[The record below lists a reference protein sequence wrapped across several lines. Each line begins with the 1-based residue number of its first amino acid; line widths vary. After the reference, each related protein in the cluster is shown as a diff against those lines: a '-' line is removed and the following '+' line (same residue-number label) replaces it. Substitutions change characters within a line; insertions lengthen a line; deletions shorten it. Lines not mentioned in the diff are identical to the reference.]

1 MALPPS
7 CAAALPASTSTTAA
21 TVLAT
26 FMHNSKT
33 LGAAPG
39 ARNHPPICVERQC
52 RQGRNCMKACAGIK
66 ITPFRIGAFMT
77 EYLRAAIAGLACLAS
92 LAAGTLPSAAADYPN
107 RPVHWLIGFAAGGP
121 VDIVARIMSQW
132 LSDRLGQQFIVE
144 NRAGSGGNLAAAAAV
159 NSPPDGYTLLFVA
172 PNNAISA
179 SLYKKL
185 PYDFIRDTVPVASI
199 MQLTNMLV
207 VSNDMPVKTVQEFI
221 DYCKANPG
229 KVAYASSGNGTSV
242 HMSAELFKAMTK
254 IDMIHVPYRGS
265 ALAFPD
271 IISNKVQLIFDNL
284 PSALEQARGGS
295 VRALGVT
302 SPQRW
307 PGVPDVP
314 AIAET
319 VPGFESVGFYGISAP
334 KGTPPEIVDLLNKAV
349 GEALQD
355 PKLVARLAE
364 IGGIP
369 KPMSPA
375 EFGRLIAEETQKWRK
390 VVAFAGVSVD

>member
-1 MALPPS
+1 MIA
-7 CAAALPASTSTTAA
+7 
-21 TVLAT
+21 
-26 FMHNSKT
+26 
-33 LGAAPG
+33 
-39 ARNHPPICVERQC
+39 I
-52 RQGRNCMKACAGIK
+52 
-66 ITPFRIGAFMT
+66 
-77 EYLRAAIAGLACLAS
+77 LRADMCGVIALCLAGGS
-92 LAAGTLPSAAADYPN
+92 APSSAADYPS

-144 NRAGSGGNLAAAAAV
+144 NRTGSGGNIAAAAAIS
-159 NSPPDGYTLLFVA
+159 SPPDGYTLLFVA
-172 PNNAISA
+172 PNNAIST

-185 PYDFIRDTVPVASI
+185 PYDFVRDTVPVASI

-207 VSNDMPVKTVQEFI
+207 VSNATPAKTVQEFI

-229 KVAYASSGNGTSV
+229 KVSYASSGNGTSV
-242 HMSAELFKAMTK
+242 HMSAELFKALTK
-254 IDMIHVPYRGS
+254 VDMVHVPYRGS

-284 PSALEQARGGS
+284 PSALEQARGGN

-334 KGTPPEIVDLLNKAV
+334 KGTPPEVIATLNQAV
-349 GEALQD
+349 GEALKD

-369 KPMSPA
+369 KPMTPA
-375 EFGRLIAEETQKWRK
+375 EFGKLVADETEKWRK
-390 VVAFAGVSVD
+390 VVEFAGVSVD

>member
-1 MALPPS
+1 M
-7 CAAALPASTSTTAA
+7 
-21 TVLAT
+21 
-26 FMHNSKT
+26 
-33 LGAAPG
+33 
-39 ARNHPPICVERQC
+39 
-52 RQGRNCMKACAGIK
+52 
-66 ITPFRIGAFMT
+66 IGL
-77 EYLRAAIAGLACLAS
+77 LRATLFGLACVCS
-92 LAAGTLPSAAADYPN
+92 LAAGMTPASAADYPN
-107 RPVHWLIGFAAGGP
+107 RPVRWLIGFSAGGP

-132 LSDRLGQQFIVE
+132 LSERLGQQFVVE
-144 NRAGSGGNLAAAAAV
+144 NRTGSGGNIAAAAAI
-159 NSPPDGYTLLFVA
+159 SAPPDGYTLLFVA
-172 PNNAISA
+172 PNNAIST
-179 SLYKKL
+179 SLYKHL
-185 PYDFIRDTVPVASI
+185 AFDFIRDTVPVASI

-207 VSNDMPVKTVQEFI
+207 VANAMPVKTVQELI
-221 DYCKANPG
+221 DYCRANPG
-229 KVAYASSGNGTSV
+229 KMSYASSGYGTSV

-254 IDMIHVPYRGS
+254 CDMVHVPYRGS
-265 ALAFPD
+265 AIAFPD

-284 PSALEQARGGS
+284 PSALEQSRGGT

-349 GEALQD
+349 NDALKD

-364 IGGIP
+364 IGGIA

-375 EFGRLIAEETQKWRK
+375 EFGKLIADETEKWRK
-390 VVAFAGVSVD
+390 VVEFAGVSVD

>member
-1 MALPPS
+1 MLEKFAIT
-7 CAAALPASTSTTAA
+7 TSSGGT
-21 TVLAT
+21 
-26 FMHNSKT
+26 
-33 LGAAPG
+33 
-39 ARNHPPICVERQC
+39 
-52 RQGRNCMKACAGIK
+52 
-66 ITPFRIGAFMT
+66 MT
-77 EYLRAAIAGLACLAS
+77 GPLRARLIGLACMLAVV
-92 LAAGTLPSAAADYPN
+92 AGAGPAAAADYPS

-132 LSDRLGQQFIVE
+132 LSEHFGQQFVVE
-144 NRAGSGGNLAAAAAV
+144 NRTGSGGNIAAAAAIA
-159 NSPPDGYTLLFVA
+159 SPPDGYTLLFVA
-172 PNNAISA
+172 PNNAIA
-179 SLYKKL
+179 TSLYKKL

-207 VSNDMPVKTVQEFI
+207 VSNATPAKTVQELI

-229 KVAYASSGNGTSV
+229 KISYASSGYGTSV

-254 IDMIHVPYRGS
+254 CDMVHVPYRGS

-271 IISNKVQLIFDNL
+271 IISDKVQLIFDNL
-284 PSALEQARGGS
+284 PSALEQARGGT

-307 PGVPDVP
+307 PGVSDVP

-334 KGTPPEIVDLLNKAV
+334 KDTPPEIVDLLNKAV
-349 GEALQD
+349 NEALKD
-355 PKLVARLAE
+355 PKLAARLAE

-369 KPMSPA
+369 KPMTPA
-375 EFGRLIAEETQKWRK
+375 EFGKLVADETAKWRK
-390 VVAFAGVSVD
+390 VVEFAGVSVD